1 MIDLYCIP
9 FFNKI
14 QTTNPLTMN
23 PEKFFRTTIS
33 RLCSRYHADL
43 KRMPLALMMLLFLL
57 SATALHSQ
65 GTRLLRQPSI
75 SDTHVTF
82 SYGGDIW
89 IADLDGSN
97 TERITSTPAVEG
109 NPHLSPDGKWI
120 AFNSNRSGNQAVYV
134 VASGGG
140 TPRRLTWHPAPA
152 TVRGWS
158 PDGKKILYA
167 TSRDNAPTSFARLW
181 TVSVDGGPS
190 TRLTEQWA
198 TDGSFSPDGKKV
210 FIDRVQ
216 RWDVEWRNYRG
227 GQNTPLVIL
236 DLEDHGEELLPN
248 ESTFDIQPLWLGETV
263 YFLSDRD
270 HTSNIWSYSPATREL
285 EQVTRL
291 EGSDIKWLDGHGG
304 MLAYERDGYL
314 YTLDLSTRET
324 RQLNI
329 TVTADFPWAET
340 GWTDV
345 TKNARAVSI
354 SPSGKRI
361 IMEARGEIFTVPA
374 ENGDARNITRSSGA
388 ADHEPLWSPKG
399 NEVAWFSDA
408 GGKGYNLLI
417 GAQDGLSD
425 PKTISIGESKMA
437 WEPAWSPD
445 GKLIAFVDDKVRV
458 RIVDI
463 EKGTIRTIDTAGVN
477 TERGNMGLAWSHDSQ
492 WLAYTKTGTNNFR
505 QIKVW
510 SAKSDGK
517 YALTDSFADS
527 FSPAWDRD
535 GKHLYFL
542 ASTNLALGSGWAN
555 TSAITSDP
563 DYTVYL
569 ISLRKDESS
578 PFKPQSDEETV
589 KEEKKPEPEASK
601 PAKGKQQEKKAA
613 DSAKAPDS
621 AADKSKDPVTVTID
635 FENLG
640 RRTITVPLPRGNY
653 RMLVTG
659 PSGTLFTGETKEG
672 VPGYVIRK
680 FTLEKREAKEFLSGA
695 SQVSVSADGTK
706 MLARTGSD
714 WKIVSTSSA
723 TGSDAK
729 AVKIDLKMLLNRSE
743 EWKQIFEEA
752 WRYERDYF
760 YDPGMHGRDWNEVYA
775 KYAPLIPFVKH
786 RADLTYILDQ
796 MNGELSVGHSF
807 VGGGDYPEVEKSASG
822 LLGADL
828 VPENNRWKIS
838 RIYTTESWN
847 PELSAPLDRP
857 GMKIAEGNYLTG
869 INGREL
875 TAADDPW
882 QYLDG
887 TLNVQTTLHI
897 NKTPD
902 FEGSWKEVVEPVASE
917 SGLRQ
922 RAWVEDNRRLVDSLS
937 GGRLAYVW
945 VPNTG
950 GPGFIS
956 FNRYFFAQQDK
967 KGAVIDER
975 FNGGGLLDDYMVDLM
990 NRRIRAA
997 LTNEVPG
1004 GKPFR
1009 LPAGILGPKV
1019 LLINEMSGSGGD
1031 FFPWVFRHQ
1040 KTGPLIGTRTWGGL
1054 VKSSVHYAMVDGG
1067 TLTAPDNAVFDPVAK
1082 KWIAENEGVAPDIEV
1097 RQDAVSLSKGIDP
1110 QLERA
1115 VKEALMLL
1123 EKEGET
1129 DMTPPPFSKPAKK

>member
-1 MIDLYCIP
+1 
-9 FFNKI
+9 
-14 QTTNPLTMN
+14 MN
-23 PEKFFRTTIS
+23 PVNTFRRNIARPSGRSQAPWTRIPMTLLIIS
-33 RLCSRYHADL
+33 LMLCTS
-43 KRMPLALMMLLFLL
+43 ALY
-57 SATALHSQ
+57 SQ
-65 GTRLLRQPSI
+65 NTRLLRQPSI
-75 SDTHVTF
+75 TDTHVTF

-89 IADLDGSN
+89 IADLDGRN
-97 TERITSTPAVEG
+97 TDRITSTPAVEG
-109 NPHLSPDGKWI
+109 NPHFSPDGKWI
-120 AFNSNRSGNQAVYV
+120 AFNSNRSGNQAVYIV
-134 VASGGG
+134 STEGG

-158 PDGKKILYA
+158 PDGKRVLYA
-167 TSRDNAPTSFARLW
+167 TSRDNAPTSFANLW
-181 TVSVDGGPS
+181 TVSIDGGPS
-190 TRLTEQWA
+190 TLLTKQWA
-198 TDGSFSPDGKKV
+198 TDGSFSPDGSQV

-236 DLEDHGEELLPN
+236 NLEDQGETLLPN
-248 ESTFDIQPLWLGETV
+248 ESTIDIQPLWLNDRV

-270 HTSNIWSYSPATREL
+270 HTSNIWSFTPVTGKL

-291 EGSDIKWLDGHGG
+291 TGSDIKWLDGHGDI
-304 MLAYERDGYL
+304 LAYERDGYL
-314 YTLDLSTRET
+314 YTLNLTSGET

-329 TVTADFPWAET
+329 TVTGDFPWAET
-340 GWTDV
+340 RWTDV
-345 TKNARAVSI
+345 TRNARAVSI
-354 SPSGKRI
+354 SPTGKRI
-361 IMEARGEIFTVPA
+361 ILEARGEIFTVPA
-374 ENGDARNITRSSGA
+374 EEGDARNITRSSGA
-388 ADHEPLWSPKG
+388 ADHAPIWSPKG
-399 NEVAWFSDA
+399 SEVAWFSDA

-417 GAQDGLSD
+417 ASQDGLSD

-437 WEPAWSPD
+437 WEPVWSPD
-445 GKLIAFVDDKVRV
+445 GKLIAFADDKVRI
-458 RIVDI
+458 RIVDV
-463 EKGTIRTIDTAGVN
+463 EKGTIRTVDTAGVN
-477 TERGNMGLAWSHDSQ
+477 TERGNMGLTWSHDSQ

-510 SAKSDGK
+510 SAKSDGR

-555 TSAITSDP
+555 TSSITSDP
-563 DYTVYL
+563 DYSAYV
-569 ISLRKDESS
+569 INLRKDDPS
-578 PFKPQSDEETV
+578 PFKPLSDEESV
-589 KEEKKPEPEASK
+589 KEEKKPEPEVKK
-601 PAKGKQQEKKAA
+601 PAKGKQPEK
-613 DSAKAPDS
+613 PDS
-621 AADKSKDPVTVTID
+621 DNADEKSKGAVPVTID
-635 FENLG
+635 FADIS
-640 RRTITVPLPRGNY
+640 RRTITLPVPGGNY
-653 RMLVTG
+653 RMLVAG
-659 PSGTLFTGETKEG
+659 PSGTLFLGESKEG
-672 VPGYVIRK
+672 APGFVIKK
-680 FTLEKREAKEFLSGA
+680 FTLEKREAKDFISGA
-695 SQVSVSADGTK
+695 SQVSVSADGNK

-714 WKIVSTSSA
+714 WKIMNTSSA
-723 TGSDAK
+723 SGSDAK

-743 EWKQIFEEA
+743 EWQQIFEEA

-760 YDPGMHGRDWNEVYA
+760 YDPGMHGRDWNAVYE
-775 KYAPLIPFVKH
+775 KYAPLIPWVRH
-786 RADLTYILDQ
+786 RSDLTYILDQ

-807 VGGGDYPEVEKSASG
+807 VGGGDYPEVERSAAG

-828 VPENNRWKIS
+828 VAENNRWKIS

-847 PELSAPLDRP
+847 PELSSPLDRP
-857 GMKIAEGNYLTG
+857 GLKIEKGYYLVG
-869 INGREL
+869 INGKEL

-887 TLNVQTTLHI
+887 TQNIQTTLHI

-902 FEGSWKEVVEPVASE
+902 YEGSWKEVVKPIASE

-922 RAWVEDNRRLVDSLS
+922 RAWVEDNRRMVDSLS
-937 GGRLAYVW
+937 GGKLAYVW

-950 GPGFIS
+950 SPGFVS

-1004 GKPFR
+1004 GRPFR

-1031 FFPWVFRHQ
+1031 FFPWVFRQQ

-1115 VKEALMLL
+1115 VREALKLL
-1123 EKEGET
+1123 EQEGET
-1129 DMTPPPFSKPAKK
+1129 EITPPPFSTPAKK